1 LAFLAALNTLFGSG
15 LAVLAAHKA
24 PFMEF
29 CPPKSYLT
37 SAGFLFSSYIT
48 RGAGFLEGVA
58 WWRTV
63 FRALT
68 SEALVSPSLIL
79 DKKGD

>member
-1 LAFLAALNTLFGSG
+1 MPFLVALNTLFGSG

-37 SAGFLFSSYIT
+37 SAGFSYMAT
-48 RGAGFLEGVA
+48 GRGFLEGVA
-58 WWRTV
+58 WWTRT
-63 FRALT
+63 FLRALT
-68 SEALVSPSLIL
+68 RDAFVSPPSLIL